1 LLLLLFIV
9 VGLGFAM
16 NSNAIHLNR
25 QILWDP
31 ESIVGGKHIPL
42 AGFAVIAAIGMAMV
56 GALFSSDAWNNIT
69 FTAGEVINP
78 RKNIPYSLAL
88 GTFIVT
94 VMYLLANLVYLTV
107 LPLRGEQAG
116 ADIASRGIQFALND
130 RLGTAAISG
139 LFGNAAMI
147 LMAGLIVISTFGCN
161 NGLILAGARVY
172 YAMSVDRV
180 FFRKV
185 GELNSKG
192 VPANGL
198 IIQCIWASLL
208 CLTGTY
214 GNLLDYVVFCVLIF
228 YVLTIFG
235 LYVLR
240 VRRPDIER
248 PYKAFGY
255 PVIPAIYIVSA
266 LLIMAIL
273 LVYKP
278 DFTTRGLVIV
288 LIGIP
293 VYLLW
298 LKRKPGK

>member
-1 LLLLLFIV
+1 
-9 VGLGFAM
+9 
-16 NSNAIHLNR
+16 
-25 QILWDP
+25 
-31 ESIVGGKHIPL
+31 
-42 AGFAVIAAIGMAMV
+42 
-56 GALFSSDAWNNIT
+56 
-69 FTAGEVINP
+69 
-78 RKNIPYSLAL
+78 
-88 GTFIVT
+88 
-94 VMYLLANLVYLTV
+94 MYLLANLVYLTV